1 MIKKIELYK
10 FYLPNLV
17 LDTEII
23 FVKETTGELFFLY
36 EPLLSRESNINVYNF
51 LEKMVKEIKS
61 DDLELGKESRAFLD
75 FIADT
80 ANYRIED
87 IEQYILKR
95 YPQIYQEI
103 KRTDREWEK
112 RIYCKFAAC
121 KSAALCAFRTNRT
134 CL

>member
-1 MIKKIELYK
+1 MYKRQIYTAPQSVSLSRYIRKGLNVHRFYSIVAQVVEMIKKIELYK

-36 EPLLSRESNINVYNF
+36 EPLLNRESNINVYNF

-80 ANYRIED
+80 
-87 IEQYILKR
+87 
-95 YPQIYQEI
+95 
-103 KRTDREWEK
+103 
-112 RIYCKFAAC
+112 
-121 KSAALCAFRTNRT
+121 
-134 CL
+134 CLLYTSS